1 MSDDPP
7 LKLLFAEG
15 SPLYPLRVCRARLI
29 VFSYILQGVV
39 GDRGHFP
46 LWQEQVEQYED
57 DIPGM
62 K

>member
-7 LKLLFAEG
+7 WRLLFAEG
-15 SPLYPLRVCRARLI
+15 SPLSPLRVCRGSLI

-46 LWQEQVEQYED
+46 LWQEQVKQEED
-57 DIPGM
+57 DIQV
-62 K
+62 